1 MNSLVRTALQQRVLI
16 LVFLVG
22 MILAGG
28 IGFYNLNIEAYPDPV
43 PPMVEV
49 LTQANGTSAEEIERN
64 VTIPVEVAI
73 AGIPHITAVR
83 SISLF
88 GLSDIKI
95 QFSYDVDYQMAQQMV
110 LGRLGQLNG
119 TLPQGAQPQI
129 SPTSPIGEI
138 YRYRL
143 RAPAGYS
150 VMDLKT
156 LQDWVLQR
164 RFKRIPGVVDV
175 TGWGGKLRNYEV
187 TVDNARLNAHNVTVQ
202 QVIAAIGKSDG
213 NVGGQTINFGPQAA
227 IVRGIGLIQSA
238 DQIDNTMVA
247 DDDGTPVFVKDV
259 ATLKVGNMPRLGI
272 AGEGYDNDVVMGV
285 VLMQRG
291 AQSMPTIKAVQ
302 QEVATINSTGI
313 LPPGVKLERI
323 YDRSDLIEVTTHTVM
338 HNLVEGIVLIFLLQ
352 WLFLGDLRSAI
363 IVAVTIPFA
372 LAFAVIII
380 VAKGDSANL
389 LSVGALDFGLVV
401 DASVIMVE
409 NIYLHMARRSELI
422 HAGKAHASL
431 ASRFGAILGASS
443 EVSRGIFFA
452 AAIIIT
458 SFLPLFTL
466 TGVEGHIF
474 GPMAQT
480 YAYAII
486 GGLIATFTVSPVL
499 SAMLLPDR
507 LNEAETWVV
516 RKLRGIYVP
525 AAAFA
530 LANRL
535 LTAGSALLLFL
546 VAIMAG
552 RSLGIEFLPH
562 LEEGNMYIRAS
573 LPASISIEAGQ
584 PTVNAIR
591 DIIASYP
598 EVAKVTST
606 HGRPDDG
613 TDPTGF
619 FNAEFYTPLK
629 PFDTWPKGMDKE
641 KLTTEIQQRLENRF
655 PGIDLEFSQYIED
668 GVEEASSGVKGANSV
683 KVFGPDMAT
692 LQKIGGQ
699 ILEQMRKTRGIAD
712 LGVSNPLGQ
721 PTVRIDVD
729 RQAAARYGLDPDDV
743 NATIQAAVG
752 GQEAGELFEKGTDR
766 HFPVVVRLQGTQRD
780 SLEALRRITIGAPSP
795 TGNGQVQVPLSEV
808 AKVSLTSGASFI
820 YREHQERY
828 VPIKF
833 SVRGRDLGG
842 AITEAQHRIQQNVTL
857 PAGYHLE
864 WAGELANLTNAINR
878 LSVVVPI
885 SLGLILVLLYANFMS
900 LIDTLLSFS
909 VIPMAIIGGIV
920 ALAVTGT
927 PFSISAAIGFVALFG
942 IAVMD
947 GILVVTTFN
956 QMLDDGVARRDAI
969 SRTVQKCLRPVV
981 MTCLAAAIGLLP
993 AAMSTG
999 IGSQVQKPLALVV
1012 VGGMTLAPV
1021 LILLVLPVLITR
1033 FSRHSGPDERDV
1045 RDGGPDADGPG
1056 DDDEPVPA
1064 RATTR
1069 DDDPA
1074 TPDMVPA

>member
-1 MNSLVRTALQQRVLI
+1 MNGLVAIALRQRVLI
-16 LVFLVG
+16 ILFLIGV
-22 MILAGG
+22 ILAGA
-28 IGFYNLNIEAYPDPV
+28 IAFANLNIEAYPDPV

-49 LTQANGTSAEEIERN
+49 LTQSQGTSAEEIERN
-64 VTIPVEVAI
+64 VTTPIEIAI

-110 LGRLGQLNG
+110 LGRLSQLSG
-119 TLPQGAQPQI
+119 SLPAGAQPTI

-143 RAPAGYS
+143 TAPKGYS

-156 LQDWVLQR
+156 LQDWTLQR

-175 TGWGGKLRNYEV
+175 TGWGGKLRNYEIV
-187 TVDNARLNAHNVTVQ
+187 VDNDRLAAHNLSIG
-202 QVIAAIGKSDG
+202 QVISAINKSDG
-213 NVGGQTINFGPQAA
+213 NVGGQTVNFGPQAA
-227 IVRGIGLIQSA
+227 IVRGIGLIQST
-238 DQIDNTMVA
+238 DQINNTLVGEES
-247 DDDGTPVFVKDV
+247 GTPIFVKDV

-272 AGEGYDNDVVMGV
+272 AGEGYDDDVVMGV

-291 AQSMPTIKAVQ
+291 AQSMPTIKAVKA
-302 QEVATINSTGI
+302 EVETINSGNI

-323 YDRSDLIEVTTHTVM
+323 YDRSDLIGVTTRTVM
-338 HNLVEGIVLIFLLQ
+338 ENLVVGIALIFALQ
-352 WLFLGDLRSAI
+352 YFFLGNLKSAI
-363 IVAVTIPFA
+363 IVALTIPFA

-409 NIYLHMARRSELI
+409 NIYLHMAHRSQSILQ
-422 HAGKAHASL
+422 GKSHASL
-431 ASRFGAILGASS
+431 ATRLSTILGASN

-499 SAMLLPDR
+499 SAMLLPDM
-507 LNEAETWVV
+507 LAEKDTLLV
-516 RKLRGIYVP
+516 RKARQYYRP

-530 LANRL
+530 FRNRL
-535 LTAGSALLLFL
+535 LTLGVGALML
-546 VAIMAG
+546 VAALVGG
-552 RSLGIEFLPH
+552 RQLGLEFLPH

-573 LPASISIEAGQ
+573 LPASISLEAGQ

-629 PFDTWPKGMDKE
+629 PFDEWPKGMTKD
-641 KLTTEIQQRLENRF
+641 KLTSEIQHRLENRF

-668 GVEEASSGVKGANSV
+668 GVEEASSGVKGANSL
-683 KVFGPDMAT
+683 KIFGPDMAT

-699 ILEQMRKTRGIAD
+699 IMEQMRKTRGITD

-721 PTVRIDVD
+721 PTVQINVD
-729 RQAAARYGLDPDDV
+729 RVAAARYGLDPDDV
-743 NATIQAAVG
+743 NTVIQAAIG
-752 GQEAGELFEKGTDR
+752 GEATGDLYEKGTDR
-766 HFPVVVRLQGTQRD
+766 HFPIVVRLQSEQRD
-780 SLEALRRITIGAPSP
+780 SLEAIRRITIAAPSP
-795 TGNGQVQVPLSEV
+795 TGNGTVQVPLSEV
-808 AKVSLTSGASFI
+808 ATVKLTSGASFI

-833 SVRGRDLGG
+833 SVRDRDLGG
-842 AITEAQHRIQQNVTL
+842 AIGEAQARIAKNVQL

-885 SLGLILVLLYANFMS
+885 SLVLILVLLYANFMS
-900 LIDTLLSFS
+900 LIDSLLAFS
-909 VIPMAIIGGIV
+909 VIPMAIIGGV
-920 ALAVTGT
+920 LALALTGT

-956 QMLDDGVARRDAI
+956 QTIDEGATRSKAI
-969 SRTVQKCLRPVV
+969 EVTVHKCLRPVL
-981 MTCLAAAIGLLP
+981 MTCLVAAIGLLP
-993 AAMSTG
+993 AAVSTG

-1012 VGGMTLAPV
+1012 VGGMTLAPA
-1021 LILLVLPVLITR
+1021 LILLLLPVLIDR
-1033 FSRHSGPDERDV
+1033 FSRRIGPREQHTHGFSEESDTLGSYGSE
-1045 RDGGPDADGPG
+1045 
-1056 DDDEPVPA
+1056 VPA
-1064 RATTR
+1064 
-1069 DDDPA
+1069 
-1074 TPDMVPA
+1074 